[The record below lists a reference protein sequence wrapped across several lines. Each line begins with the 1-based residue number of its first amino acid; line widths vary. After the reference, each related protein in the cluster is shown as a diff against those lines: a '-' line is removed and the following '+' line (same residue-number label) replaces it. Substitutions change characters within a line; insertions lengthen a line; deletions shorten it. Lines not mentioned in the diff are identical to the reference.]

1 MVPDCRTI
9 YNCLIDDCLYIFLQ
23 CNQEQQTITTICLRM
38 MLLCFIAEISLV
50 NNASNLSVRSQRLES
65 GSLACRFS
73 CNQRTTTS
81 NHFHFF
87 EDDASLF
94 ALRIFSVLMP
104 AICLFILEDWNRVL
118 FLCSFAYC
126 YSISL

>member
-1 MVPDCRTI
+1 VVPDCRTI

-23 CNQEQQTITTICLRM
+23 CNQEQQAITSICLRM

-50 NNASNLSVRSQRLES
+50 NNASNLCVLSQRLES
-65 GSLACRFS
+65 GSLACRSS
-73 CNQRTTTS
+73 CNQRTTRS

-94 ALRIFSVLMP
+94 LLRIFSVLIP
-104 AICLFILEDWNRVL
+104 AICLFILEDWNHVL
-118 FLCSFAYC
+118 FLCSFAY
-126 YSISL
+126 YYTISL